1 MSINKSIFREYDI
14 RGIFDKEL
22 NEQSVKL
29 IGYHLGQKI
38 GGSKIVAIGYDAR
51 SHSPILRDYL
61 TSGLNAAGCRVLDM
75 GMVATPVNYFANY
88 QPIKTLIS
96 AQHSALSSQQLEAS
110 IDASIMITGS
120 HNPPEYNG
128 FKITIDKAPF
138 FGADIYALGDAI
150 LADANREIEENTEKI
165 DIDVK
170 TPYIDFMVEAF
181 SALKGLNKKIII
193 DCGNGV
199 AGTVI
204 NTIFD
209 RLKFDYKGL
218 YCNPDGTFPN
228 HHPDPSEEK
237 NLTNVKA
244 VLKEEGDIAFAYD
257 GDADRIAVLTHR
269 YNIKGDQMALL
280 FALGMENPTVI
291 GEVKCSQVMYD
302 ELERRGA
309 KAIMYK
315 TGHSNLKVKMK
326 ETNADLACEVSG
338 HIFFKHRYFGYDDAI
353 YATLRMLELVAQGID
368 LDKELDTLPQVFST
382 EEIKVKTTEEEK
394 FDIIDKVKE
403 LLKTPPADFP
413 AIKNIIDVDGVR
425 INFEKGWGLVRASNT
440 TPVLVTRFES
450 TDAALAKAYEDAVNT
465 LIQIAQQKVQK
476 ENM

>member
-29 IGYHLGQKI
+29 IGYHLGQKV
-38 GGSKIVAIGYDAR
+38 GGGKIVAIGYDAR

-88 QPIKTLIS
+88 QPLPTLTNN
-96 AQHSALSSQQLEAS
+96 QLPITNNNQT

-120 HNPPEYNG
+120 HNPPQYNG

-138 FGADIYALGDAI
+138 FGTDIYALGDAI
-150 LADANREIEENTEKI
+150 LADANRQIEDNTEKI

-170 TPYIDFMVEAF
+170 TPYIDFMVNEF

-209 RLKFDYKGL
+209 KLGFDYKGL
-218 YCNPDGTFPN
+218 YCDPDGTFPN

-237 NLTNVKA
+237 NLADVKA
-244 VLKEEGDIAFAYD
+244 VLGKEGEIAFAYD

-302 ELERRGA
+302 ELARRGA

-326 ETNADLACEVSG
+326 ETGADLACEVSG

-353 YATLRMLELVAQGID
+353 YATLRMLELVAQGIN
-368 LDKELDTLPQVFST
+368 LDKELDALPQVFST
-382 EEIKVKTTEEEK
+382 EEIKVETTEEEK
-394 FDIIDKVKE
+394 FAIIDKVKE
-403 LLKTPPADFP
+403 LLETPPANFP
-413 AIKNIIDVDGVR
+413 AIKSIIDVDGVR

-465 LIQIAQQKVQK
+465 LIQTAQQEVQK